1 MKRTAIITTTLMLAM
16 AGFAQTMKSITFG
29 SYPQQNDTKESIEW
43 LVLQEKEGQMLLVSR
58 YCLASLPWHN
68 QKTAVTWDVSDIRR
82 WLNGEFLE
90 TAFSKTEQ
98 AAIVRTHLDNR
109 DQLGNGTPVGADT
122 EDRIFLLNAIDAL
135 VLLYDE
141 GYRVKPTP
149 YAISQGVYVNQI
161 GDCAWWLRSPGKIP
175 TSPSYFN
182 SHGDIGTRNH
192 EVQETIIGVRP
203 ALWVN
208 KENIKTA
215 NNMNTSNY
223 KSPRSAEERLQ
234 SKNPEG
240 MQKVVDAIKDCHYYF
255 IATVDGDQPQV
266 RPFSSFDI
274 YEGNVY
280 ILTGHKKNVGKQ
292 IDTNPKVAIAAFN
305 GKNLVRITA
314 TLVEAKDRETRAAII
329 AKNPMFANDYS
340 PDDDNTAVYF
350 LTNAV
355 AKLGQETI
363 NF

>member
-1 MKRTAIITTTLMLAM
+1 MKRIAIITAMLMLAV
-16 AGFAQTMKSITFG
+16 AGFAQAMKSITFG
-29 SYPQQNDTKESIEW
+29 SYPQKSDVKEPIEW
-43 LVLQEKEGQMLLVSR
+43 LVLQEKDGQMLLLSR

-68 QKTAVTWDVSDIRR
+68 QKTAVTWDVCDLRS
-82 WLNGEFLE
+82 WLNGEFIQS
-90 TAFSKTEQ
+90 AFSEQ
-98 AAIVRTHLDNR
+98 EQSAIVVTKLDNR

-122 EDRIFLLNAIDAL
+122 EDRVFLLSSIDAL
-135 VLLYDE
+135 ALLYGE

-149 YAISQGVYVNQI
+149 YAVSQGVYVNPI

-208 KENIKTA
+208 KGKIKTL

-223 KSPRSAEERLQ
+223 RSQ
-234 SKNPEG
+234 NPEG

-255 IATVDGDQPQV
+255 IATVEDNQPQV

-292 IDTNPKVAIAAFN
+292 IDKNPKVAIAAFN
-305 GKNLVRITA
+305 GKTLVRITA

-329 AKNPMFANDYS
+329 EKNPMFANAYS

-350 LTNAV
+350 LTNAT

-363 NF
+363 SF

>member
-1 MKRTAIITTTLMLAM
+1 MKRIAIITASLMLAM
-16 AGFAQTMKSITFG
+16 VGFAQGWKIVTLG
-29 SYPQQNDTKESIEW
+29 SYPQQNDKKEPIEW

-58 YCLASLPWHN
+58 YCLASLPWN
-68 QKTAVTWDVSDIRR
+68 KERSDAVWETSDIRR
-82 WLNGEFLE
+82 WLNEDFLKN
-90 TAFSKTEQ
+90 AFSEQ
-98 AAIVRTHLDNR
+98 EQSAIVTTKLDNR

-122 EDRIFLLNAIDAL
+122 EDRLFLLSSIDAL
-135 VLLYDE
+135 ALLYDE

-149 YAISQGVYVNQI
+149 HVVSQGVYVNPI

-208 KENIKTA
+208 KEIIKTS
-215 NNMNTSNY
+215 NKMNTSIY
-223 KSPRSAEERLQ
+223 KSP
-234 SKNPEG
+234 NPEG
-240 MQKVVDAIKDCHYYF
+240 MQRVVNAIKDCHYYF
-255 IATVDGDQPQV
+255 IATVEEDQPQV

-292 IDTNPKVAIAAFN
+292 IDQNPKVAIAAFN
-305 GKNLVRITA
+305 GKTLVRITA

-329 AKNPMFANDYS
+329 EKNPMFANDYS

-350 LTNAV
+350 LTDAT

>member
-1 MKRTAIITTTLMLAM
+1 MHV
-16 AGFAQTMKSITFG
+16 TFG
-29 SYPQQNDTKESIEW
+29 SYPQQNDEKEPIEW
-43 LVLQEKEGQMLLVSR
+43 LVLQEKNDKVLLLSR
-58 YCLASLPWHN
+58 YCMASLQWN
-68 QKTAVTWDVSDIRR
+68 KERSDAVWETSDIRH
-82 WLNGEFLE
+82 WLNEDFLK
-90 TAFSKTEQ
+90 TAFSEQ
-98 AAIVRTHLDNR
+98 EQSAIVASKLNNR

-122 EDRIFLLNAIDAL
+122 EDRVFLLSSIDAL
-135 VLLYDE
+135 ALLYNE
-141 GYRVKPTP
+141 GYMVKPTP
-149 YAISQGVYVNQI
+149 YAVRQGVYVNPI

-208 KENIKTA
+208 KEKIKTL

-223 KSPRSAEERLQ
+223 RSQ
-234 SKNPEG
+234 NPEG
-240 MQKVVDAIKDCHYYF
+240 MQKVVDAIKDCQYYF
-255 IATVDGDQPQV
+255 IATASGDQPQV

-280 ILTGHKKNVGKQ
+280 ILTGHKKNVGRQ
-292 IDTNPKVAIAAFN
+292 IDNNPKVAIAAFN

-329 AKNPMFANDYS
+329 AKNPMFANAYS

-350 LTNAV
+350 LANAT

>member
-1 MKRTAIITTTLMLAM
+1 MKRTVLFLISAMITF
-16 AGFAQTMKSITFG
+16 AGYSQVMHVTFG
-29 SYPQQNDTKESIEW
+29 SYPQQNDEKEPIEW
-43 LVLQEKEGQMLLVSR
+43 LVLQERNDKVLLLSR
-58 YCLASLPWHN
+58 YCMASLPWN
-68 QKTAVTWDVSDIRR
+68 KERSDAVWETSDIRR
-82 WLNGEFLE
+82 WLNEDFLK
-90 TAFSKTEQ
+90 TAFSEQ
-98 AAIVRTHLDNR
+98 EQSAIVFTKLDNR
-109 DQLGNGTPVGADT
+109 DQLGNRTPVGTDT
-122 EDRIFLLNAIDAL
+122 EDRIFLLSSIDAL
-135 VLLYDE
+135 ALLYNE

-149 YAISQGVYVNQI
+149 HAVRQGVYVNPI

-208 KENIKTA
+208 KEKIKTL

-223 KSPRSAEERLQ
+223 RSQ
-234 SKNPEG
+234 NPEG
-240 MQKVVDAIKDCHYYF
+240 MQKVVDTIKDCHYYF

-292 IDTNPKVAIAAFN
+292 IDNNPKVAIAAFN
-305 GKNLVRITA
+305 GKTLVRITA

-329 AKNPMFANDYS
+329 AKNPMFAKTYS

-350 LTNAV
+350 LANAT
-355 AKLGQETI
+355 AKLGQDTI
-363 NF
+363 KF